1 MHFITT
7 VIVDEPKL
15 SLVKEALEPFQEDY
29 IDDCPGKYKKFH
41 SVYEECKNEYDKEN
55 EATKIEYPTL
65 KNYIKNYCGYEY
77 NTKMK
82 DYGYWKNPNEKF
94 DRYNIC
100 PKGTTERYIPAAEE
114 NAFVQIKDF
123 SKCYNNIDKYDDYI
137 RFWEIVVEGKPL
149 KEGEEKPFNLYS
161 KEYYINIYGDKD
173 TFATLS
179 SAAHCCAF
187 IFDGKW
193 YERGKMNMFGG
204 VVTKESIIEYIKNW
218 QEVINEPKNQN
229 KYIALVNCHY

>member
-1 MHFITT
+1 MHFITA

-29 IDDCPGKYKKFH
+29 TDECTSKYKKFH
-41 SVYEECKNEYDKEN
+41 SVYEECKHKYDEEDEDIK
-55 EATKIEYPTL
+55 ALYPTL
-65 KNYIKNYCGYEY
+65 KEYIGKACKYEWDEEM
-77 NTKMK
+77 N
-82 DYGYWKNPNEKF
+82 DYGYWENPNGKW
-94 DRYNIC
+94 DWYNIC
-100 PKGTTERYIPAAEE
+100 PIGTTERYISATED
-114 NAFVQIKDF
+114 NAFIQIKDF
-123 SKCYNNIDKYDDYI
+123 SKYYTMDKYDDYI

-161 KEYYINIYGDKD
+161 KEYYIDIYGDKD

-218 QEVINEPKNQN
+218 QEVINDPKNQN
-229 KYIALVNCHY
+229 KYIVIVNCHY